1 MEYCSALKSGRSSS
15 RKWPEVTSDNGLLYT
30 RQRKS
35 HKVMQ
40 IKKFTSSCS
49 LSDHSWNCPG
59 HRSHA
64 YLRSRQV
71 SSGCHFRKSKVCHS
85 VVRVVELVGVP
96 RPNSGAGQCWW
107 PEKIAEFL
115 LHMLKNAGSNA
126 ELKGLDINSLVIE
139 RIQVNKAPKVRP
151 GQNSPSSW
159 ADFNPYAGSPCH
171 TEMILLKKSRLFLN
185 QKGRLHRR
193 R

>member
-1 MEYCSALKSGRSSS
+1 MFTFRPLMKLPRPSKSCIFEKPPSIFRMSLQEKQGVPFCRQSGRVS
-15 RKWPEVTSDNGLLYT
+15 RCAQAKQWGWT
-30 RQRKS
+30 
-35 HKVMQ
+35 
-40 IKKFTSSCS
+40 
-49 LSDHSWNCPG
+49 
-59 HRSHA
+59 
-64 YLRSRQV
+64 
-71 SSGCHFRKSKVCHS
+71 
-85 VVRVVELVGVP
+85 
-96 RPNSGAGQCWW
+96 QCWW
-107 PEKIAEFL
+107 PKKIAEFL

-193 R
+193 QHPRRN